1 MKIKTFY
8 EWRKFTLIEGERDCY
23 IFPAIMINFNLRC
36 VIFYWLYLT
45 FEIDFLK

>member
-8 EWRKFTLIEGERDCY
+8 EWRRFNLIGGERNCY
-23 IFPAIMINFNLRC
+23 ILPTIMINFDLKYI
-36 VIFYWLYLT
+36 VFYWLYLT

>member
-8 EWRKFTLIEGERDCY
+8 EWKKVGLIEGEHNCY
-23 IFPAIMINFNLRC
+23 ILPTIMINFDLKYI
-36 VIFYWLYLT
+36 VFYWLYLT